1 MANPSQMTRRAIN
14 VAEDERLLSLIVGPA
29 LILIGLLPRGWLG
42 VLLALVGAELV
53 YRGATGHCHVYEV
66 LDIDRS
72 PEARRGMNERGV
84 DIVHEASQESFP
96 ASDPPSWTVSRS

>member
-29 LILIGLLPRGWLG
+29 LILIGLRPRGWLG

-53 YRGATGHCHVYEV
+53 YRGATGHCHV
-66 LDIDRS
+66 
-72 PEARRGMNERGV
+72 
-84 DIVHEASQESFP
+84 
-96 ASDPPSWTVSRS
+96 

>member
-29 LILIGLLPRGWLG
+29 LILIARPRGWLG

-66 LDIDRS
+66 LDIDR
-72 PEARRGMNERGV
+72 ARSAAWMNER
-84 DIVHEASQESFP
+84 A
-96 ASDPPSWTVSRS
+96 